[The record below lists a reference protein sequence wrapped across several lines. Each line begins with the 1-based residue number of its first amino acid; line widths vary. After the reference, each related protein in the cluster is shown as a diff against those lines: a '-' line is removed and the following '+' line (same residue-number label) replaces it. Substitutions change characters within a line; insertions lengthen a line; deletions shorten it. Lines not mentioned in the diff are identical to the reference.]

1 MDNLKELRNEK
12 GLTQQQ
18 VADLV
23 GISLRSY
30 KYYENEPDKQDTIKY
45 KYIYNMLKE
54 INPIDEEHGILSVA
68 EITEKCAKV
77 LEQYGISYCYLFG
90 SYAKGTAKETSDVD
104 LIVSKEL
111 RGLKFFGMVED
122 LRESLHKRVDVL
134 VAGQLENNPELLNAM
149 PKYKEKSKDFVIR
162 KITERVP
169 EKISEDIIAS
179 QIRRLQVRHQG
190 RP

>member
-54 INPIDEEHGILSVA
+54 INPID
-68 EITEKCAKV
+68 
-77 LEQYGISYCYLFG
+77 
-90 SYAKGTAKETSDVD
+90 
-104 LIVSKEL
+104 
-111 RGLKFFGMVED
+111 
-122 LRESLHKRVDVL
+122 
-134 VAGQLENNPELLNAM
+134 
-149 PKYKEKSKDFVIR
+149 
-162 KITERVP
+162 
-169 EKISEDIIAS
+169 
-179 QIRRLQVRHQG
+179 
-190 RP
+190 

>member
-1 MDNLKELRNEK
+1 MDNLKELRKEK

-104 LIVSKEL
+104 LIVSNEL

-122 LRESLHKRVDVL
+122 LRENLHKKVDVL
-134 VAGQLENNPELLNAM
+134 DVGQLENNLKLLN
-149 PKYKEKSKDFVIR
+149 EVLTDGI
-162 KITERVP
+162 KIY
-169 EKISEDIIAS
+169 
-179 QIRRLQVRHQG
+179 G
-190 RP
+190 